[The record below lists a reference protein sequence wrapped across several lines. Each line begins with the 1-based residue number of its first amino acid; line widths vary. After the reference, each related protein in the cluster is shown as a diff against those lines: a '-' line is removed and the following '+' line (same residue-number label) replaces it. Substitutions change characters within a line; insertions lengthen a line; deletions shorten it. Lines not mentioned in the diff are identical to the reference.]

1 MNITMQKYTVELHY
15 SPVLV
20 TVYGE
25 DSEEAR
31 LKVQEMVDGDE
42 IRGVYDVEQ
51 IITVGEVWDNEEI
64 LEEIDLDDFD
74 YMFEES

>member
-1 MNITMQKYTVELHY
+1 MQKYTVELHY

-25 DSEEAR
+25 DTEEVKIR
-31 LKVQEMVDGDE
+31 VQDMIDSDE
-42 IRGVYDVEQ
+42 IRGVYDIEQ
-51 IITVGEVWDNEEI
+51 TITIGEVWDAEEI
-64 LEEIDLDDFD
+64 PEEIDLDDFD